1 MKVRIACPHCGFTT
15 WVDGSRIPEKARFA
29 ACPRCRERFPLQPEK
44 PPEPSPAGREGG
56 PAGPA
61 SGDTGGEEAPPPD
74 PTPPEPGRGPS
85 PWEDRSRVGLWAGVH
100 RTFVSVLFHPAAFFR
115 SLHRRAGLR
124 EPFAAGLLFG
134 SLGVMLS
141 LFWELATAVWGLGGG
156 LQAVSSR
163 FNVSL
168 LFPLLLVLAPLLVT
182 LGLFVVS
189 GVLHVFLRATRGAG
203 HGFEGTF
210 RVVAYGQMTQIF
222 GAVPF
227 LGGLIG
233 SLWYGVVLV
242 VGLREIHETSYAR
255 VILAFVLM
263 TVLAVAVLLAA
274 MVPVMISLF
283 R

>member
-1 MKVRIACPHCGFTT
+1 VKVRIACPHCGFTT
-15 WVDGSRIPEKARFA
+15 WVDESRIPEKARFA
-29 ACPRCRERFPLQPEK
+29 DCPRCRERFPLRPEM
-44 PPEPSPAGREGG
+44 PPEPSP
-56 PAGPA
+56 PAR
-61 SGDTGGEEAPPPD
+61 D
-74 PTPPEPGRGPS
+74 RGPS
-85 PWEDRSRVGLWAGVH
+85 PWEDRSRVGLWAGIH

-115 SLHRRAGLR
+115 GLHHRDGLR

-141 LFWELATAVWGLGGG
+141 LFWDLVMAVWGLGGG
-156 LQAVSSR
+156 LQAMASR

-182 LGLFVVS
+182 LGLFAVS
-189 GVLHVFLRATRGAG
+189 GVVHVFLLLTRGAR

-233 SLWYGVVLV
+233 GLWYMVVLV
-242 VGLREIHETSYAR
+242 IGLREIHGTTYAR

-274 MVPVMISLF
+274 LVPVVMSLV

>member
-1 MKVRIACPHCGFTT
+1 
-15 WVDGSRIPEKARFA
+15 
-29 ACPRCRERFPLQPEK
+29 
-44 PPEPSPAGREGG
+44 
-56 PAGPA
+56 
-61 SGDTGGEEAPPPD
+61 
-74 PTPPEPGRGPS
+74 
-85 PWEDRSRVGLWAGVH
+85 
-100 RTFVSVLFHPAAFFR
+100 
-115 SLHRRAGLR
+115 
-124 EPFAAGLLFG
+124 
-134 SLGVMLS
+134 MLS

-163 FNVSL
+163 FNISL

-182 LGLFVVS
+182 LGLFVV
-189 GVLHVFLRATRGAG
+189 FLRAMRGAG